1 MKKPKKLILVAAVL
15 SFASLCMAQSIADA
29 VRAFDTAVFNS
40 SGSRADTAIGFV
52 TYEDTGAC
60 GSVGPWIQAELKRAA
75 ASTRRISIVA
85 SSGIGQEAK
94 AVVATRGA
102 FSNLSMAKKT
112 GTRSFVLSGTYYEN
126 GENLELF
133 LSLHTDDGRLFAS
146 ETALIPL
153 SEIQRRKLSL
163 YPKNSTLA
171 KQIQEDFATSQEQE
185 ISSSSSPK
193 RTSAASASSTQEKS
207 TLLITAA
214 MLDEQDNLVD
224 VLRPND
230 TVRFL
235 ICTSVDSY
243 IAILSIDANGYK
255 NWLPL
260 NNNFL
265 RANEVRRFPD
275 EDNPNIKYTVVDN
288 VYGAEQILVYASTS
302 PNGLPEQDSG
312 GTYRRGDIQQTT
324 RGIMAVKE
332 KSAEQYETSVFKI
345 TYTVLDG
352 LSGF

>member
-1 MKKPKKLILVAAVL
+1 MKAKRVILMAAVL
-15 SFASLCMAQSIADA
+15 SLASLCMAQSIADA

-75 ASTRRISIVA
+75 ASTRRISVVD
-85 SSGIGQEAK
+85 SSSVGLTAK
-94 AVVATRGA
+94 TVVATRGV
-102 FSNLSMAKKT
+102 SGNLSSAKKN
-112 GTRSFVLSGTYYEN
+112 GARSIGLSGTYYEN

-153 SEIQRRKLSL
+153 SEIKRRRLSL
-163 YPKNSTLA
+163 YPENNVLA
-171 KQIQEDFATSQEQE
+171 KQVQEDFAASQEQD
-185 ISSSSSPK
+185 SSSP
-193 RTSAASASSTQEKS
+193 ASSNKTPDISAPSIQKKS
-207 TLLITAA
+207 NCVITAA
-214 MLDEQDNLVD
+214 MLDAQDNLVNI
-224 VLRPND
+224 LHPND

-235 ICTSVDSY
+235 ICTSLDSY
-243 IAILSIDANGYK
+243 IALLSIDANGDK

-265 RANEVRRFPD
+265 QADEVYTFPD
-275 EDNPNIKYTVVDN
+275 IPNQVYKVVDG

-302 PNGLPEQDSG
+302 PAGLPEQNSG

-332 KSAEQYETSVFKI
+332 QSEGSYETSVFKI
-345 TYTVLDG
+345 TYTVLE
-352 LSGF
+352 

>member
-1 MKKPKKLILVAAVL
+1 MAAVL
-15 SFASLCMAQSIADA
+15 SLASLCMAQSIADA

-75 ASTRRISIVA
+75 ASTRRISVVD
-85 SSGIGQEAK
+85 SSSVGLTAK
-94 AVVATRGA
+94 TVVATRGV
-102 FSNLSMAKKT
+102 SGNLSSAKKN
-112 GTRSFVLSGTYYEN
+112 GARSFVLSGTYYEN

-153 SEIQRRKLSL
+153 SEIKRRRLSL
-163 YPKNSTLA
+163 YPENNVLA
-171 KQIQEDFATSQEQE
+171 KQVQEDFAASQEQD
-185 ISSSSSPK
+185 SSSP
-193 RTSAASASSTQEKS
+193 ASSNKTPDISAPSIQKKS
-207 TLLITAA
+207 NCVITAA
-214 MLDEQDNLVD
+214 MLDAQDNLVNI
-224 VLRPND
+224 LHPND

-235 ICTSVDSY
+235 ICTSLDSY
-243 IAILSIDANGYK
+243 IALLSIDANGDK

-265 RANEVRRFPD
+265 QADEVYTFPD
-275 EDNPNIKYTVVDN
+275 IPNQVYKVVDG

-302 PNGLPEQDSG
+302 PAGLPEQNSG

-332 KSAEQYETSVFKI
+332 QSAGSYETSVFKI
-345 TYTVLDG
+345 TYTVLE
-352 LSGF
+352 

>member
-1 MKKPKKLILVAAVL
+1 MKAKRVILMAAVL
-15 SFASLCMAQSIADA
+15 SLASLCMAQSIADA

-60 GSVGPWIQAELKRAA
+60 GSVGPWIRAELKRAA
-75 ASTRRISIVA
+75 ASTRRISVVD
-85 SSGIGQEAK
+85 SSSVGLTAK
-94 AVVATRGA
+94 TVVATRGV
-102 FSNLSMAKKT
+102 SGNLSSAKKN
-112 GTRSFVLSGTYYEN
+112 GARSFVLSGTYYEN

-153 SEIQRRKLSL
+153 SEIKRRRLSL
-163 YPKNSTLA
+163 YPENNVLA
-171 KQIQEDFATSQEQE
+171 KQVQEDFAASQEQD
-185 ISSSSSPK
+185 SSSP
-193 RTSAASASSTQEKS
+193 ASSNKTPDISAPSIQKKS
-207 TLLITAA
+207 NCVITAA
-214 MLDEQDNLVD
+214 MLDAQDNLVNI
-224 VLRPND
+224 LHPND

-235 ICTSVDSY
+235 ICTSLDSY
-243 IAILSIDANGYK
+243 IALLSIDANGDK

-265 RANEVRRFPD
+265 QADEVYTFPD
-275 EDNPNIKYTVVDN
+275 IPNQVYKVVDG

-302 PNGLPEQDSG
+302 PAGLPEQNSG

-332 KSAEQYETSVFKI
+332 QSEGSYETSVFKI
-345 TYTVLDG
+345 TYTVLE
-352 LSGF
+352 

>member
-1 MKKPKKLILVAAVL
+1 MKAKRVILMAAVL
-15 SFASLCMAQSIADA
+15 SLASLCMAQSIADA

-75 ASTRRISIVA
+75 ASTRRISVVD
-85 SSGIGQEAK
+85 SSSVGLTAK
-94 AVVATRGA
+94 TVVATRGV
-102 FSNLSMAKKT
+102 SGNLSSAKKN
-112 GTRSFVLSGTYYEN
+112 GARSFVLSGTYYEN

-153 SEIQRRKLSL
+153 SEIKRRRLSL
-163 YPKNSTLA
+163 YPENNVLA
-171 KQIQEDFATSQEQE
+171 KQVQEDFAASQEQD
-185 ISSSSSPK
+185 SSSP
-193 RTSAASASSTQEKS
+193 ASSNKTPDISAPSIQKKS
-207 TLLITAA
+207 NCVITAA
-214 MLDEQDNLVD
+214 MLDAQDNLVNI
-224 VLRPND
+224 LHPND

-235 ICTSVDSY
+235 ICTSLDSY
-243 IAILSIDANGYK
+243 IALLSIDSNGDK

-265 RANEVRRFPD
+265 QADEVYTFPD
-275 EDNPNIKYTVVDN
+275 IPNQVYKVVDG

-302 PNGLPEQDSG
+302 PAGLPEQNSG

-332 KSAEQYETSVFKI
+332 QSAGSYETSVFKI
-345 TYTVLDG
+345 TYTVLE
-352 LSGF
+352 

>member
-1 MKKPKKLILVAAVL
+1 MAAVL
-15 SFASLCMAQSIADA
+15 SLASLCMAQSIADA

-75 ASTRRISIVA
+75 ASTRRISVVD
-85 SSGIGQEAK
+85 SSSVGLTAK
-94 AVVATRGA
+94 TVVATRGV
-102 FSNLSMAKKT
+102 SGNLSSAKKN
-112 GTRSFVLSGTYYEN
+112 GARSFVLSGTYYEN

-153 SEIQRRKLSL
+153 SEIKRRRLSL
-163 YPKNSTLA
+163 YPENNVLA
-171 KQIQEDFATSQEQE
+171 KQVQEDFAASQEQD
-185 ISSSSSPK
+185 SSSP
-193 RTSAASASSTQEKS
+193 ASSNKTPDISAPSIQKKS
-207 TLLITAA
+207 NCVITAA
-214 MLDEQDNLVD
+214 MLDAQDNLVNI
-224 VLRPND
+224 LHPND

-235 ICTSVDSY
+235 ICTSLDSY
-243 IAILSIDANGYK
+243 IALLSIDANGDK

-265 RANEVRRFPD
+265 QADEVYTFPD
-275 EDNPNIKYTVVDN
+275 IPNQVYKVVDG

-302 PNGLPEQDSG
+302 PAGLPEQNSG

-332 KSAEQYETSVFKI
+332 QSEGSYETSVFKI
-345 TYTVLDG
+345 TYTVLE
-352 LSGF
+352 

>member
-1 MKKPKKLILVAAVL
+1 MKAKRVILMAAVL
-15 SFASLCMAQSIADA
+15 SLASLCMAQSIADA

-75 ASTRRISIVA
+75 ASTRRISVVD
-85 SSGIGQEAK
+85 SSSVGLTAK
-94 AVVATRGA
+94 TVVATRGV
-102 FSNLSMAKKT
+102 SGNLSSAKKN
-112 GTRSFVLSGTYYEN
+112 GARSFVLSGTYYEN

-153 SEIQRRKLSL
+153 SEIKRRRLSL
-163 YPKNSTLA
+163 YPENNVLA
-171 KQIQEDFATSQEQE
+171 KQVQEDFAASQEQD
-185 ISSSSSPK
+185 SSSP
-193 RTSAASASSTQEKS
+193 ASSNKTPDISAPSIQKKS
-207 TLLITAA
+207 NCVITAA
-214 MLDEQDNLVD
+214 MLDAQDNLVNI
-224 VLRPND
+224 LHPND

-235 ICTSVDSY
+235 ICTSLDSY
-243 IAILSIDANGYK
+243 IALLSIDANGDK

-265 RANEVRRFPD
+265 QADEVYTFPD
-275 EDNPNIKYTVVDN
+275 IPNQVYKVVDG

-302 PNGLPEQDSG
+302 PAGLPEQNSG

-332 KSAEQYETSVFKI
+332 QSEGSYETSVFKI
-345 TYTVLDG
+345 TYTVLE
-352 LSGF
+352 

>member
-1 MKKPKKLILVAAVL
+1 MKAKRVILMAAVL
-15 SFASLCMAQSIADA
+15 SLASLCMAQSIADA

-75 ASTRRISIVA
+75 ASTRRISVVD
-85 SSGIGQEAK
+85 SSSVGLTAK
-94 AVVATRGA
+94 TVVATRGV
-102 FSNLSMAKKT
+102 SGNLSSAKKN
-112 GTRSFVLSGTYYEN
+112 GARSFVLSGTYYEN

-153 SEIQRRKLSL
+153 SEIKRRRLSL
-163 YPKNSTLA
+163 YPENNALA
-171 KQIQEDFATSQEQE
+171 KQVQEDFAASEVAQDVP
-185 ISSSSSPK
+185 SSSNKTPNISNPSIQKKSSCV
-193 RTSAASASSTQEKS
+193 
-207 TLLITAA
+207 ITAA
-214 MLDEQDNLVD
+214 MLDAQDNLVNI
-224 VLRPND
+224 LHPND

-243 IAILSIDANGYK
+243 IALLSIDANGDK

-265 RANEVRRFPD
+265 QANEVYTFPD
-275 EDNPNIKYTVVDN
+275 IPNQVYKVVDG

-302 PNGLPEQDSG
+302 PNGLPEQDSS
-312 GTYRRGDIQQTT
+312 GTYRRGDIQQTS

-345 TYTVLDG
+345 TYTVLE
-352 LSGF
+352 